1 MHHLDI
7 KPCNILF
14 NYVNKDTS
22 YDAIG
27 EYNMKVVDGS
37 KYSYGFDLATQYKG
51 FSSQFEYHYMVGQ
64 PQNINHSLLNGYDTD
79 FFTMNGFA
87 GEFTY
92 FFRKKIQLFH
102 LDMNNLI

>member
-1 MHHLDI
+1 
-7 KPCNILF
+7 
-14 NYVNKDTS
+14 
-22 YDAIG
+22 
-27 EYNMKVVDGS
+27 
-37 KYSYGFDLATQYKG
+37 
-51 FSSQFEYHYMVGQ
+51 MVGQ